1 MTPRMTRI
9 TDPAVRNQLAVYVR
23 ERRDFLGLTQEDVRG
38 VGGPSTA
45 TMRLI
50 EGALQDSYRPSILR
64 GLERALRWAP
74 NSVDQI
80 IDGGPPTPLPD
91 EADDIPSTPAETAA
105 AILALSTVEGLP
117 QYEVDFL
124 RGIAQKIAQQ
134 DESHPKERRQAA
146 G

>member
-9 TDPAVRNQLAVYVR
+9 TDPAVRTQLAVYVR

-50 EGALQDSYRPSILR
+50 EGGLQDSYRPSILR

-74 NSVDQI
+74 YSVDQI
-80 IDGGPPTPLPD
+80 IKGQKPVPIPD
-91 EADDIPSTPAETAA
+91 ESDGTPSTPAELAE
-105 AILALSTVEGLP
+105 AILSLSTVEGLP

-124 RGIAQKIAQQ
+124 MGIAAKIARQ
-134 DESHPKERRQAA
+134 DEAPPKERRQAT